1 MNFTIGKNSLMKNI
15 LEIFF
20 GWKLVMDDNIIDV
33 ASLNSDCTSLHTHT
47 LRYYIFKF

>member
-1 MNFTIGKNSLMKNI
+1 MNFIIGKNSLMKNI
-15 LEIFF
+15 IEQNF

-33 ASLNSDCTSLHTHT
+33 ASLNFDYTSLHTHT